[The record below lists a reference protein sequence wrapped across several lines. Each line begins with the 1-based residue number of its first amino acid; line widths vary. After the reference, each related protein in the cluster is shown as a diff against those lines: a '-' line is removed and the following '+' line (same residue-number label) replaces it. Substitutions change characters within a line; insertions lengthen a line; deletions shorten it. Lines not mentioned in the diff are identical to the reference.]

1 MTLPFLLLVARAFAC
16 PSLDASLDQALA
28 HALSA
33 DFASADHDLGEAEA
47 AMACSE
53 AAPAQVAHYLVVR
66 GGVAEFGT
74 PGGGV
79 RFFASAK
86 AIDPDTWDARLG
98 PALEQVWKTAA
109 LDGAGSLSMDTN
121 QDAGRVD
128 GRTVDGWPA
137 QVPEGWHVVQVV
149 SLDGR
154 AVLFGKAVNLPAGEA
169 ALVQTG
175 LPEGMAAAPQPLE
188 ARRGR
193 VLSPAWAIASGVVA
207 AAGVGLAVG
216 ARLQA
221 DRVDEY
227 GSVEIVDAAWTREQE
242 LAYGAYAAWGTA
254 GALFG
259 LSFVFR

>member
-86 AIDPDTWDARLG
+86 AIDPEVAVFNNNDDANCNVSLCSCLRARRATPARL
-98 PALEQVWKTAA
+98 L
-109 LDGAGSLSMDTN
+109 
-121 QDAGRVD
+121 
-128 GRTVDGWPA
+128 
-137 QVPEGWHVVQVV
+137 
-149 SLDGR
+149 
-154 AVLFGKAVNLPAGEA
+154 
-169 ALVQTG
+169 
-175 LPEGMAAAPQPLE
+175 
-188 ARRGR
+188 
-193 VLSPAWAIASGVVA
+193 I
-207 AAGVGLAVG
+207 
-216 ARLQA
+216 
-221 DRVDEY
+221 
-227 GSVEIVDAAWTREQE
+227 
-242 LAYGAYAAWGTA
+242 
-254 GALFG
+254 
-259 LSFVFR
+259 